1 MIEILF
7 SCKQCDLGLADHH
20 VHIAEGCENYVQASF
35 DFCPDW
41 QSMTSIV
48 ANFRNEAG
56 AVYSVEVVDGSC
68 IVPAEVIKAPRFE
81 VALFGTDETV
91 HLTSDI
97 ITVPILRS
105 DLGQGLE
112 PTPTA
117 SIFDAILATARN
129 ASETAN
135 AVRQDAEN
143 GAFNGSPFAI
153 AKIYAS
159 VEEMEND
166 ATEEVKPGEFVIINT
181 GDTTDDDNAKLYLK
195 TTTGWAYMV
204 DMSGLQGIQGAK
216 GDKGDTGDPF
226 TYEDFTE
233 EQLADMKGETG
244 PGVAAGGAAGQVLT
258 KSGAGDYETEWQ
270 DAPSGL
276 PEGGTA
282 GQVLTKTANG
292 AAWQDAESI
301 KTPLSIVNGGTGAET
316 AAAARENL
324 GAAAAA
330 SVTELQTQIEALE
343 TELAATNAAL
353 AATRYTAG
361 DSVTIDANTSGYVTA
376 SAKSVRFII
385 PLSKPVIGATAAA
398 VSFSFLSLRQNGKYT
413 HGTGDG
419 VLPSAVEHSAIN
431 PCGIEV
437 WLTFG
442 NTTNAVNNDTV
453 GVSFTCEISFT

>member
-20 VHIAEGCENYVQASF
+20 VHIAEGCENYVRASF

-41 QSMTSIV
+41 QSMTSVV

-112 PTPTA
+112 PTPTP
-117 SIFDAILATARN
+117 SVFDAILATARN

-159 VEEMEND
+159 IEEMEND

-181 GDTTDDDNAKLYLK
+181 GDITDDDNAKLYLK
-195 TTTGWAYMV
+195 TTTGWAYVV
-204 DMSGLQGIQGAK
+204 DMSGLTGIQGPK

-233 EQLADMKGETG
+233 EQLAALKGEKG
-244 PGVAAGGAAGQVLT
+244 AGVAAGGTAGQVLT

-276 PEGGTA
+276 PEGGSA
-282 GQVLTKTANG
+282 GQVLTKTETG
-292 AAWQDAESI
+292 AEWKEAAAEI
-301 KTPLSIVNGGTGAET
+301 ETPLPIEKGGTGATT
-316 AAAARENL
+316 AEAALESL

-330 SVTELQTQIEALE
+330 SVTELQTQIEELE
-343 TELAATNAAL
+343 TELAKDPATMREAL
-353 AATRYTAG
+353 GVGKTLYTGNFSSGSITVEGLSDYHIFACYCKGAATPMIAFSAPTSTYFRAFGGYINTTPNVFNYAFTATR
-361 DSVTIDANTSGYVTA
+361 S
-376 SAKSVRFII
+376 
-385 PLSKPVIGATAAA
+385 
-398 VSFSFLSLRQNGKYT
+398 
-413 HGTGDG
+413 
-419 VLPSAVEHSAIN
+419 
-431 PCGIEV
+431 
-437 WLTFG
+437 G
-442 NTTNAVNNDTV
+442 NTLTYVESGNVNVLGEGITNKQALEIIV
-453 GVSFTCEISFT
+453 GII